1 MERVAQ
7 PCDGGRQR
15 GCGGCKEHQQ
25 RGRRSKEKRGRR
37 HREERAAAGWV
48 RGRGCG
54 AARHSKD
61 EEGAVAGLMPG
72 GVVGV
77 KGIFGIYT

>member
-1 MERVAQ
+1 MRRPQGAAARQAEQGKERTAA
-7 PCDGGRQR
+7 
-15 GCGGCKEHQQ
+15 
-25 RGRRSKEKRGRR
+25 
-37 HREERAAAGWV
+37 HREERAAAAGWV
-48 RGRGCG
+48 RGRRCG

-77 KGIFGIYT
+77 EGIFGIYT

>member
-1 MERVAQ
+1 MRRLQGAPAARQAEQGKERTAA
-7 PCDGGRQR
+7 
-15 GCGGCKEHQQ
+15 HM
-25 RGRRSKEKRGRR
+25 
-37 HREERAAAGWV
+37 EERAAAGWV

-77 KGIFGIYT
+77 EGIFGIYT